1 MRADTDGLIRRLAER
16 LEPVRPLPHPWL
28 RTVMWLAL
36 SVPYLAIVVFLMAP
50 RQDLA
55 SKVFQARYLIEQT
68 SALAVGLIA
77 AAAAF
82 ASTVPGY
89 NRKFFMLPLLP
100 LALWLGTLGHG
111 CFQDWIRLGPD
122 GLVVRPDWM
131 CLPVI
136 AFIGAIPAITMSVM
150 LRRGAPLTPHLTSAL
165 GGLAAAGLGS
175 FGLRLIESQDA
186 SVMVLV
192 WQVGSVFVLSALA
205 GGAGR
210 HLLSWDSITGG
221 SENTDR

>member
-16 LEPVRPLPHPWL
+16 LEPVRPLLHPWL

-36 SVPYLAIVVFLMAP
+36 SVPYLAIIVFLMGP
-50 RQDLA
+50 RHDLA
-55 SKVFQARYLIEQT
+55 SKVFQPRYLIEQT

-82 ASTVPGY
+82 ASTVPAHD
-89 NRKFFMLPLLP
+89 RKFLMLPLLP

-111 CFQDWIRLGPD
+111 CVQDWIHLGAD
-122 GLVVRPDWM
+122 GLAVHPDWM
-131 CLPVI
+131 CFPVI
-136 AFIGAIPAITMSVM
+136 AFVGAVPALSMSMM

-165 GGLAAAGLGS
+165 GGLASAGLGS
-175 FGLRLIESQDA
+175 FGLRLTESQDA

-192 WQVGSVFVLSALA
+192 WQVGSVFLLSAL
-205 GGAGR
+205 
-210 HLLSWDSITGG
+210 
-221 SENTDR
+221 